1 MLISRS
7 ELENTSYHHEIPQD
21 LVSLLCNNH
30 VSVAAFQALICQSS
44 AHNESSI
51 DRCTWWTRKF
61 PLRNQRPRLTM
72 SASLHYWHNTT
83 IGGIFKRPHALLSM
97 FMMIWRI
104 LLKIKF
110 HFEWPTNFAWSMAH
124 WGIWLLRAITS
135 QGWHA
140 AWRPPLKWKDWRESF
155 CWYHKVIPRRCL
167 NKPTK

>member
-1 MLISRS
+1 M
-7 ELENTSYHHEIPQD
+7 NWKIPHIIMK
-21 LVSLLCNNH
+21 SLKIWCLFFAIIMFLLQRFRH
-30 VSVAAFQALICQSS
+30 W
-44 AHNESSI
+44 SSI

-97 FMMIWRI
+97 SMMIWRI

-167 NKPTK
+167 DKSTK